1 MSIDP
6 GGDALTIAFAD
17 LRQQLA
23 GVARLGVSEHGA
35 SGLLLLFHRGDTAAV
50 SADGAVALPEAP
62 QAWDDVSAAGIDVTE
77 TTLHWAGDD
86 GALDLRLEPAG
97 PPAEV
102 SGGTE
107 QPLRITGTATV
118 GGARLTFDGR
128 GQRTRSSF
136 APDWERTELARTLQV
151 WLADGRTVTVTA
163 LRERGRAHGEERLE
177 AVIVDG
183 EAVTPVPDPR
193 LSTTYD
199 GEGRQRHAGLELWLS
214 DDGPVHRLAGEAV
227 AGTTLD
233 LGRLKLDTAF
243 FAWRSAGALDA
254 GRYDVLR
261 RAS

>member
-1 MSIDP
+1 VIDP
-6 GGDALTIAFAD
+6 SGDALTIAFAD
-17 LRQQLA
+17 LGRQVC
-23 GVARLGVSEHGA
+23 GVARLGVSPHGA

-50 SADGAVALPEAP
+50 SADGAVALAEPP
-62 QAWDDVSAAGIDVTE
+62 TSWDDVSAAGIDV
-77 TTLHWAGDD
+77 TLHWAGDD

-97 PPAEV
+97 PAATV

-107 QPLRITGTATV
+107 EPLRFEGTATL
-118 GGARLTFDGR
+118 GGTRLTLDGR

-151 WLADGRTVTVTA
+151 WLADGRTVSVTA
-163 LRERGRAHGEERLE
+163 LRDRGREHGEERLE
-177 AVIVDG
+177 AVILDG
-183 EAVTPVPDPR
+183 EGATPVPDPR

-243 FAWRSAGALDA
+243 FAWRSAGVEGA